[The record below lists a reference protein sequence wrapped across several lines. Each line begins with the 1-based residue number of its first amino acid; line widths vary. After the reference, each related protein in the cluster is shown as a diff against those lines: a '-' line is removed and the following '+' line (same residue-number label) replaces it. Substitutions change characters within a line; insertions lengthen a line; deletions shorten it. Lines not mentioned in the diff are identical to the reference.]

1 MPWIQLTLTTKESY
15 GRQLGDILMANK
27 AQAVTYRDAKDA
39 PIFEPGPGEVP
50 LWELTQVTGL
60 YPAETDMQAVIK
72 NLSKVSF
79 LAKPLRYKT
88 DQLEDKD
95 WEREWMDN
103 FKPIDF
109 GNGLWVVPSW
119 HQPPV
124 ADAANIL
131 LDPGMAFGTGTH
143 PTTSLCLQWL
153 AEQDLTDKSTVDFGC
168 GSGILGIAALKLG
181 AVSCLGT
188 DIDQQALKATH
199 ENAELNGVADKFSVY
214 LPEEAPEH
222 KADVVIAN
230 ILAGPLRELAPN
242 LLAYLKPGGM
252 IAMSGILVRQAEAV
266 MAAYEPL
273 IQFEPV
279 RESGDWCFL
288 HGRKVNP

>member
-39 PIFEPGPGEVP
+39 PIFEPAPGEVP

-60 YPAETDMQAVIK
+60 YPAETDMRAVIN
-72 NLSKVSF
+72 NLSKVGF

-143 PTTSLCLQWL
+143 PTTSLCLQWI
-153 AEQDLTDKSTVDFGC
+153 AEQDLEAKSTVDFGC
-168 GSGILGIAALKLG
+168 GSGILGIAALKRG
-181 AVSCLGT
+181 AASCMGT
-188 DIDQQALKATH
+188 DIDQQALKATR

-214 LPEEAPEH
+214 LPEDAPQEQV
-222 KADVVIAN
+222 DVVIAN

-252 IAMSGILVRQAEAV
+252 IAMSGILKRQAEDV
-266 MAAYEPL
+266 MAAYRP
-273 IQFEPV
+273 IIDFGPV
-279 RESGDWCFL
+279 REHDDWCFL
-288 HGRKVNP
+288 HGTKVNS